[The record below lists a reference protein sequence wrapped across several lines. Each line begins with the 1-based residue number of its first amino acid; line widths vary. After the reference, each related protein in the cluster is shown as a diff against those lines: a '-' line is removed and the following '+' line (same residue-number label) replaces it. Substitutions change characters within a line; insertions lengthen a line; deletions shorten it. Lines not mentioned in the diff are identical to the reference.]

1 MSVQVRRP
9 HIGFQSS
16 THSSP
21 LPLLFPPSFLMY
33 TGRHWHKQFWDFAK
47 LLKVT
52 QEYLVWKQHVNYTF
66 GHEGKYLV

>member
-1 MSVQVRRP
+1 
-9 HIGFQSS
+9 
-16 THSSP
+16 
-21 LPLLFPPSFLMY
+21 MY